1 VNRGTTKTI
10 AVVLLVLMFFP
21 LILAIVLG
29 ILVHPLF
36 LLLLLVVVFTIPL
49 VRAARG

>member
-1 VNRGTTKTI
+1 VTKLAI
-10 AVVLLVLMFFP
+10 ILLVFMFLP